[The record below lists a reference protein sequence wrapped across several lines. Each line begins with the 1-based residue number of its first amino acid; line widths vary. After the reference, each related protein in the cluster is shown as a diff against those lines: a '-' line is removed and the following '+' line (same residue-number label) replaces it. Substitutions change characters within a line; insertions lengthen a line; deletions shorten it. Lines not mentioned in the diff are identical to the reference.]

1 MAAFSDASP
10 PFDLIMMRDGS
21 VATVAVIGDLD
32 LSTAPRLSSAV
43 KEHSDAEV
51 LVVDLT
57 ATTFMD
63 SSGVHNL
70 IEAYGLGAR
79 TGFRLVVVA
88 DDGPVRRVLDLC
100 GLDRQLTITT
110 DGDGH
115 RDLPD
120 SPGHQATAASSSNGA
135 RPDRGC

>member
-10 PFDLIMMRDGS
+10 PFDLTVVREGS

-51 LVVDLT
+51 LIVDLT

-70 IEAYGLGAR
+70 VEAHGLSAR
-79 TGFRLVVVA
+79 TGFRLVVVVGA
-88 DDGPVRRVLDLC
+88 GPIRRVLDLC
-100 GLDRQLTITT
+100 GLDDRLTITS
-110 DGDGH
+110 DGAAH
-115 RDLPD
+115 RDA
-120 SPGHQATAASSSNGA
+120 SGHEAAAASSANGA
-135 RPDRGC
+135 RRDLGR